1 MTKFKI
7 VQSPAEPEL
16 LTFDQCMVNHWYV
29 IKASGNHEYSHL
41 DGFIV
46 LHTRDSS
53 TGERVM
59 CMIGRAGCDETDSD
73 IILASDFDCCGAAVY
88 KPLNSVQLTVA

>member
-16 LTFDQCMVNHWYV
+16 LTFDQCMANHWYI
-29 IKASGNHEYSHL
+29 IKASGNHEYGHL

-46 LHTRDSS
+46 LHTRNSS
-53 TGERVM
+53 TSERVM
-59 CMIGRAGCDETDSD
+59 CMIGRVGCEEVDSD
-73 IILASDFDCCGAAVY
+73 IITADDFDCSAPVY